1 MWEIVG
7 QVFILAGTVLFATA
21 GIGLFR
27 FFDVYTR
34 ISAVGTAAGLRIVLI
49 VLGVLCIQ
57 PGVTN
62 AVKVAFIVI
71 FQLTT
76 SAVATSVIARSAYLS
91 QAPLRRLAFDE
102 LTTTEPQAEGKGSSS
117 GSTG

>member
-7 QVFILAGTVLFATA
+7 QVFILLGVVLFATA

-27 FFDVYTR
+27 FYDVYTR
-34 ISAVGTAAGLRIVLI
+34 ISAVGTAAGLGIALVVI
-49 VLGVLCIQ
+49 GALCIQ

-62 AVKVAFIVI
+62 AVKVVFIVF

-76 SAVATSVIARSAYLS
+76 SAVATAAIARSAFLS
-91 QAPLRRLAFDE
+91 QAPLRRLIFDE
-102 LTTTEPQAEGKGSSS
+102 LTPTEPEAGAGE
-117 GSTG
+117 TD